1 MTGTAP
7 FRAPSVSSRLRRSSL
22 SFRPLV
28 PAATTAAAGARAAA
42 HLLEAIAAVHGLV
55 AAWLER
61 DLRFLTAVRA
71 RRRVHRARPAIRAAT
86 ATAATGG
93 TALVAAL
100 LAATRWVLEST
111 GLIELL
117 LRGRPDELVAT
128 VLTAQGLV
136 GKHQG
141 SPLTLLASFFARSI
155 AT

>member
-28 PAATTAAAGARAAA
+28 PAATTAAAGARATA

-71 RRRVHRARPAIRAAT
+71 RRRVHLARPAIRA

-128 VLTAQGLV
+128 V
-136 GKHQG
+136 
-141 SPLTLLASFFARSI
+141 
-155 AT
+155 